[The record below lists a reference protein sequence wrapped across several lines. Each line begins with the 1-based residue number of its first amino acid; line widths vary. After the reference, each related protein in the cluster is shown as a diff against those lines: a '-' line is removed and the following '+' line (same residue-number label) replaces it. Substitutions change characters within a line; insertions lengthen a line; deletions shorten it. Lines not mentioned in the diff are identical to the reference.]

1 MISKLFK
8 RILSQ
13 TFIVAF
19 LLIAQIL
26 LIIAVLLKIK
36 GSAIMSLI
44 LNVLSIIVVLHI
56 IGRKENPTFKM
67 AWIVPIMLFPLF
79 GGLFFLLIQMQ
90 KLTKSYKKRL
100 DSSYE
105 ITAPYIAQR
114 TEVLKDIEKA
124 DNNQLDFAYYMNN
137 YGGYPIS
144 ENTETTYLPTGEKK
158 WTAMINELKKAKRY
172 IFLEYFIIKEGT
184 MWNSVLEILKEKV
197 TQGVDVRVIYDG
209 VGSGSVLPYK
219 YFRKLEQF
227 GIKAKVFSPFVPF
240 LSVLQNN
247 RDHRKICVVDGI
259 SAICGGINI
268 GDEYINVEER
278 FGHWKDSSVLLRGD
292 AAYTFAIMFL
302 QMWLLSG
309 SEESNFESFRPLP
322 CESDKFKCDGFSAPY
337 GDCPLDDETVGKF
350 VYLDI
355 INNAKK
361 YVYITTPYLILDNE
375 MTTSLCFAS
384 KRGVDVRIILP
395 KIPDKWYAYSVAI
408 SHFEELISSGIKI
421 YKYTPGFIHSKTFV
435 ADDEISVVGS
445 INLDF
450 RSLYLHYECAVWM
463 FKTKSVIEVFDD
475 FTETL
480 KVSTPVTLED
490 CTKIGS
496 LHRMLNAVLR
506 LFAPMM

>member
-1 MISKLFK
+1 
-8 RILSQ
+8 
-13 TFIVAF
+13 
-19 LLIAQIL
+19 
-26 LIIAVLLKIK
+26 
-36 GSAIMSLI
+36 
-44 LNVLSIIVVLHI
+44 
-56 IGRKENPTFKM
+56 
-67 AWIVPIMLFPLF
+67 
-79 GGLFFLLIQMQ
+79 
-90 KLTKSYKKRL
+90 
-100 DSSYE
+100 
-105 ITAPYIAQR
+105 
-114 TEVLKDIEKA
+114 
-124 DNNQLDFAYYMNN
+124 
-137 YGGYPIS
+137 
-144 ENTETTYLPTGEKK
+144 
-158 WTAMINELKKAKRY
+158 
-172 IFLEYFIIKEGT
+172 
-184 MWNSVLEILKEKV
+184 KV

>member
-36 GSAIMSLI
+36 GSAIMSVI

-172 IFLEYFIIKEGT
+172 IFLEY
-184 MWNSVLEILKEKV
+184 
-197 TQGVDVRVIYDG
+197 
-209 VGSGSVLPYK
+209 
-219 YFRKLEQF
+219 
-227 GIKAKVFSPFVPF
+227 
-240 LSVLQNN
+240 
-247 RDHRKICVVDGI
+247 
-259 SAICGGINI
+259 
-268 GDEYINVEER
+268 
-278 FGHWKDSSVLLRGD
+278 
-292 AAYTFAIMFL
+292 
-302 QMWLLSG
+302 
-309 SEESNFESFRPLP
+309 
-322 CESDKFKCDGFSAPY
+322 
-337 GDCPLDDETVGKF
+337 
-350 VYLDI
+350 
-355 INNAKK
+355 
-361 YVYITTPYLILDNE
+361 
-375 MTTSLCFAS
+375 
-384 KRGVDVRIILP
+384 
-395 KIPDKWYAYSVAI
+395 
-408 SHFEELISSGIKI
+408 
-421 YKYTPGFIHSKTFV
+421 
-435 ADDEISVVGS
+435 
-445 INLDF
+445 
-450 RSLYLHYECAVWM
+450 
-463 FKTKSVIEVFDD
+463 
-475 FTETL
+475 
-480 KVSTPVTLED
+480 
-490 CTKIGS
+490 
-496 LHRMLNAVLR
+496 
-506 LFAPMM
+506 